1 MGLSNCA
8 LRTISD
14 SALRI
19 HKSAQLVSNL
29 GVTLVTKSGT
39 DTLGNIDTD
48 QESEPAQSTI
58 FGVVTDE
65 NVRS

>member
-1 MGLSNCA
+1 MGLSFCA

-14 SALRI
+14 SALTI

-29 GVTLVTKSGT
+29 GVTIVTKSGT
-39 DTLGNIDTD
+39 DTVGNIDTD
-48 QESEPAQSTI
+48 LESEATQSTI
-58 FGVVTDE
+58 SGVVTEE

>member
-8 LRTISD
+8 LRTIFD
-14 SALRI
+14 SALTI
-19 HKSAQLVSNL
+19 HKNSQLVSNL

-39 DTLGNIDTD
+39 DTVWNIDTA

-58 FGVVTDE
+58 FGVV
-65 NVRS
+65 